1 MNLPDTM
8 AARTRLLRLFR
19 RYLMAGL
26 LIWIP
31 ILATV
36 LVVRFILEL
45 MDRTLVL
52 LPAQWQP
59 EVLMGLRLPGFG
71 ALLAIAILLLTGLLV
86 TNFIGR
92 SLVDFTEDML
102 HRIPFVRAIYGG
114 VKNFSET
121 LLSNSGNSFKKVL
134 LVQYPRLGVWSVGF
148 QTAADIPEITAR
160 TGAPQVCVFIPT
172 TPNPTSG
179 FIVMVPRSEVLE
191 LDMSVDAAMKM
202 IVTLGVVT
210 PGTGHWAHGAHGA
223 HGAAATVVAP
233 RPPPP

>member
-1 MNLPDTM
+1 MNT
-8 AARTRLLRLFR
+8 ARARANLLRLFR

-36 LVVRFILEL
+36 LAVRFILEL

-52 LPAQWQP
+52 LPAAWQP
-59 EVLMGLRLPGFG
+59 EVVTGLRLPGFG
-71 ALLAIAILLLTGLLV
+71 AVLAILILLLTGLLV

-92 SLVDFTEDML
+92 SLVDFSEDML
-102 HRIPFVRAIYGG
+102 QRIPFVRAIYGG

-160 TGAPQVCVFIPT
+160 TGEAQVCVFIPT

-210 PGTGHWAHGAHGA
+210 PGSAHGHG
-223 HGAAATVVAP
+223 HGHGHGHEAPAGAVAP
-233 RPPPP
+233 PPSSP

>member
-1 MNLPDTM
+1 MNT
-8 AARTRLLRLFR
+8 AGARANLLRLFR

-52 LPAQWQP
+52 LPAAWQP
-59 EVLMGLRLPGFG
+59 EVVTGLRLPGFG
-71 ALLAIAILLLTGLLV
+71 AVLAILILLLTGLLV

-92 SLVDFTEDML
+92 GLVDFTEDML
-102 HRIPFVRAIYGG
+102 QRIPFVRAIYGG

-160 TGAPQVCVFIPT
+160 TGEAQVCVFIPT

-210 PGTGHWAHGAHGA
+210 PGSAHAHGHG
-223 HGAAATVVAP
+223 HGAAAGAVAP
-233 RPPPP
+233 PPRTP

>member
-1 MNLPDTM
+1 MNTLR
-8 AARTRLLRLFR
+8 ARATALRAFR

-52 LPAQWQP
+52 LPAGWQP
-59 EVLMGLRLPGFG
+59 ELLMGLRVPGFG
-71 ALLAIAILLLTGLLV
+71 ALLAIVILLLTGLLV

-92 SLVDFTEDML
+92 SLVEYSEDL
-102 HRIPFVRAIYGG
+102 LQRIPFVRAIYGG

-134 LVQYPRLGVWSVGF
+134 LVQYPRQGVWSVGF

-160 TGAPQVCVFIPT
+160 TGVSQVCVFIPT

-179 FIVMVPRSEVLE
+179 FIVMVPRSDVLE
-191 LDMSVDAAMKM
+191 LHMSVDAAMKM

-210 PGTGHWAHGAHGA
+210 PSTTPVTAS
-223 HGAAATVVAP
+223 
-233 RPPPP
+233 R